1 MAGVCAPV
9 YLFLLPSFK
18 PRAGSSTLK
27 LIREYD
33 FLGTL
38 FIVGALMTLIMGIN
52 FGGIL
57 YAWSSAQ
64 TIALLVVSG
73 VLFIIFGAQQSTNF
87 LTSKTTRL
95 FPVQFIR
102 NFNAVILFICAAASN
117 CACFIPIYYVS
128 KQVLSQI

>member
-1 MAGVCAPV
+1 
-9 YLFLLPSFK
+9 
-18 PRAGSSTLK
+18 
-27 LIREYD
+27 
-33 FLGTL
+33 
-38 FIVGALMTLIMGIN
+38 MTLIMGIN
-52 FGGIL
+52 FGEIL

-95 FPVQFIR
+95 FPVQFMR